1 MTIPSARVAAEPALC
16 VPATAGGPVWVDAD
30 CVDPEF
36 DTPVI
41 DDVEDVAAPVPH
53 RRVSGYFEG
62 TDKRFN
68 FYFPAK
74 GKWQGRFFQLVYPLV
89 DENAEPED
97 IEFGAD
103 SGAYTVQTNGGSGY
117 RVDAA
122 AAKFSEKV
130 AADYYG
136 TTEKIHGY
144 LWGGSGGSYQTIGA
158 MENSVGVWDGAVPFI
173 PGVPVSIP
181 NFFFIRAFARMVLHD
196 KAPQI
201 ADAVSP
207 GGSGDPYA
215 GLDPTERSVLAEVT
229 KLGIP
234 LRAWEDYAY
243 VLGLDD
249 EQGLLGFADAVRGAD
264 PGYVEDFWNL
274 PGYLGTERSP
284 LGELFRAA
292 VVDET
297 VTVTRVERDG
307 RNTPTELILESV
319 PVVPEYTRPDFV
331 LYAPDGTEVG
341 SLTGVLDPAGR
352 SFAIGSDSSD
362 EVLRAI
368 DVGARLRIDNRWDV
382 ALPAYPR
389 YQVPQREGFY
399 AFDQYRKSDGSPK
412 YPQRPIEV
420 GPEISTGVSGG
431 GVHTGKINGKVIV
444 VANLLDADAFPWDG
458 DWYSRQVRQALGA
471 DFDGDF
477 RVWFNDNADH
487 IGPRTDRL
495 VDYRGILEQALRDV
509 SAWAEEG
516 RIPPASTRYEITP
529 ESQVVVP
536 ETAGARHGI
545 QPVVDLTV
553 DGRDRVEISA
563 GESVTLRAKIEVP
576 PNAGK
581 VVRAE
586 WSRTGGPDFVA
597 AETVGPAR
605 TSVEVTQSFTYET
618 PGTYF
623 PALRATSQRDEE
635 ANTSFAQ
642 IRNLGRVR
650 VVVR

>member
-1 MTIPSARVAAEPALC
+1 MSIRHNQPRPSSGPRRIGRLLCTIALGVVMVSAMVTIPGARVAAEPALC
-16 VPATAGGPVWVDAD
+16 VPPAAGGPVWVNAD

-41 DDVEDVAAPVPH
+41 DQVEDVATPVPH
-53 RRVSGYFEG
+53 HRVSGYFEG

-74 GKWQGRFFQLVYPLV
+74 EKWQGRFFQLVYPLV
-89 DENAEPED
+89 DENAEPGD

-122 AAKFSEKV
+122 AAKFSEQV

-136 TTEKIHGY
+136 TTETIHGY

-158 MENSVGVWDGAVPFI
+158 MENTVGVWDGAVPFI
-173 PGVPVSIP
+173 PGVPASIP

-215 GLDPTERSVLAEVT
+215 GLDPTERSVLTEVT

-234 LRAWEDYAY
+234 LRAWEDYSY

-274 PGYLGTERSP
+274 PGYLGTEQSP

-297 VTVTRVERDG
+297 VTITRVERDG
-307 RNTPTELILESV
+307 RNAPTELILDSV

-352 SFAIGSDSSD
+352 SFAIGSGSSD
-362 EVLRAI
+362 DVLRAI
-368 DVGARLRIDNRWDV
+368 DDVGARLRIDNRWDV
-382 ALPAYPR
+382 ALPAYAR
-389 YQVPQREGFY
+389 YQVPQRE
-399 AFDQYRKSDGSPK
+399 ASTLST
-412 YPQRPIEV
+412 
-420 GPEISTGVSGG
+420 STGKATVRRSIRSGPLRS
-431 GVHTGKINGKVIV
+431 
-444 VANLLDADAFPWDG
+444 ARA
-458 DWYSRQVRQALGA
+458 SRQV
-471 DFDGDF
+471 
-477 RVWFNDNADH
+477 
-487 IGPRTDRL
+487 
-495 VDYRGILEQALRDV
+495 
-509 SAWAEEG
+509 SA
-516 RIPPASTRYEITP
+516 
-529 ESQVVVP
+529 
-536 ETAGARHGI
+536 
-545 QPVVDLTV
+545 
-553 DGRDRVEISA
+553 
-563 GESVTLRAKIEVP
+563 
-576 PNAGK
+576 
-581 VVRAE
+581 
-586 WSRTGGPDFVA
+586 A
-597 AETVGPAR
+597 AAYTPAR
-605 TSVEVTQSFTYET
+605 STGRLSSSRICWTPMPFRGTATGTPARSAKPWEKTSMPTSVCGSTTT
-618 PGTYF
+618 PT
-623 PALRATSQRDEE
+623 TSAHGPIVSSTIAEFSSRRY
-635 ANTSFAQ
+635 AM
-642 IRNLGRVR
+642 
-650 VVVR
+650 